1 MDLGKLIVILV
12 IAVIILIFILFPEV
26 RTLFSGITRLFIKDM
41 ATTPEGAEA
50 IYGEKIDQAQDAY
63 NKADNA
69 YKVAAGKLSNAQK
82 DMKNLKAKVESEC
95 ESLVKANKIEL
106 AQLKADEREEIMAD
120 IKRYSELVKA
130 YEDAANTAKEAQEM
144 CEKNL
149 RKLKRES
156 KEVVENMKVK
166 KQLQEVYDDM
176 DELKNVTATDKLLD
190 SVRDK
195 NKDLDAIVEGSKV
208 VHNNK
213 MSTKLAKAEVEA
225 KIEAYI
231 DGESGELPLA
241 TKENIGRTVDYV
253 AGRNRYIGYLISLA
267 TRSFKNYRIG
277 LDCSNGSSS
286 AIAKSV
292 FDALGAKT
300 YVINNEPNG
309 TNINTNCGST
319 HIGVLQQYVK
329 EKGLDVGFAYDGD
342 ADRCIAV
349 DENGNVIDGDLILY
363 VCGKYLKEQGKL
375 KNDTIVTTVM
385 SNLGLYK
392 ACDKAGIHYEKTAV
406 GDKYVYEN
414 MTQNGHCL
422 GGEQSGHIIFSKHA
436 TTGDGI
442 LTSLMIMEVLTEK
455 KQTLGTLAGEV
466 KIYPQLLKNVRV
478 ADKKTARENP
488 EVQKAVDQVAEALGD
503 EGRILVRE
511 SGTEPLIRVMVEAAE
526 DALCEKYVDQVVD
539 VMKAQ
544 GLVGE

>member
-12 IAVIILIFILFPEV
+12 IAIIILIFILFPEA

-82 DMKNLKAKVESEC
+82 DMKNLKAKLEKVESEC

-106 AQLKADEREEIMAD
+106 AQLKADEREEIIAD

-225 KIEAYI
+225 KKN
-231 DGESGELPLA
+231 SS
-241 TKENIGRTVDYV
+241 NDY
-253 AGRNRYIGYLISLA
+253 LDSL
-267 TRSFKNYRIG
+267 K
-277 LDCSNGSSS
+277 
-286 AIAKSV
+286 K
-292 FDALGAKT
+292 
-300 YVINNEPNG
+300 
-309 TNINTNCGST
+309 
-319 HIGVLQQYVK
+319 
-329 EKGLDVGFAYDGD
+329 
-342 ADRCIAV
+342 
-349 DENGNVIDGDLILY
+349 
-363 VCGKYLKEQGKL
+363 KYNK
-375 KNDTIVTTVM
+375 
-385 SNLGLYK
+385 
-392 ACDKAGIHYEKTAV
+392 
-406 GDKYVYEN
+406 
-414 MTQNGHCL
+414 
-422 GGEQSGHIIFSKHA
+422 
-436 TTGDGI
+436 
-442 LTSLMIMEVLTEK
+442 
-455 KQTLGTLAGEV
+455 
-466 KIYPQLLKNVRV
+466 
-478 ADKKTARENP
+478 
-488 EVQKAVDQVAEALGD
+488 
-503 EGRILVRE
+503 
-511 SGTEPLIRVMVEAAE
+511 
-526 DALCEKYVDQVVD
+526 
-539 VMKAQ
+539 
-544 GLVGE
+544 

>member
-12 IAVIILIFILFPEV
+12 VAVIILIFILFPEV

-82 DMKNLKAKVESEC
+82 DMKNLKAKLEKVESEC

-120 IKRYSELVKA
+120 IRRYSELVKA

-190 SVRDK
+190 SVSDK

-225 KIEAYI
+225 KKN
-231 DGESGELPLA
+231 SS
-241 TKENIGRTVDYV
+241 NDY
-253 AGRNRYIGYLISLA
+253 LDSL
-267 TRSFKNYRIG
+267 K
-277 LDCSNGSSS
+277 
-286 AIAKSV
+286 K
-292 FDALGAKT
+292 
-300 YVINNEPNG
+300 
-309 TNINTNCGST
+309 
-319 HIGVLQQYVK
+319 
-329 EKGLDVGFAYDGD
+329 
-342 ADRCIAV
+342 
-349 DENGNVIDGDLILY
+349 
-363 VCGKYLKEQGKL
+363 KYNK
-375 KNDTIVTTVM
+375 
-385 SNLGLYK
+385 
-392 ACDKAGIHYEKTAV
+392 
-406 GDKYVYEN
+406 
-414 MTQNGHCL
+414 
-422 GGEQSGHIIFSKHA
+422 
-436 TTGDGI
+436 
-442 LTSLMIMEVLTEK
+442 
-455 KQTLGTLAGEV
+455 
-466 KIYPQLLKNVRV
+466 
-478 ADKKTARENP
+478 
-488 EVQKAVDQVAEALGD
+488 
-503 EGRILVRE
+503 
-511 SGTEPLIRVMVEAAE
+511 
-526 DALCEKYVDQVVD
+526 
-539 VMKAQ
+539 
-544 GLVGE
+544 

>member
-12 IAVIILIFILFPEV
+12 IAVIVLIFILFPEA

-82 DMKNLKAKVESEC
+82 DMKNLKAKLEKVESEC

-225 KIEAYI
+225 KKN
-231 DGESGELPLA
+231 SS
-241 TKENIGRTVDYV
+241 NDY
-253 AGRNRYIGYLISLA
+253 LDSL
-267 TRSFKNYRIG
+267 K
-277 LDCSNGSSS
+277 
-286 AIAKSV
+286 K
-292 FDALGAKT
+292 
-300 YVINNEPNG
+300 
-309 TNINTNCGST
+309 
-319 HIGVLQQYVK
+319 
-329 EKGLDVGFAYDGD
+329 
-342 ADRCIAV
+342 
-349 DENGNVIDGDLILY
+349 
-363 VCGKYLKEQGKL
+363 KYNK
-375 KNDTIVTTVM
+375 
-385 SNLGLYK
+385 
-392 ACDKAGIHYEKTAV
+392 
-406 GDKYVYEN
+406 
-414 MTQNGHCL
+414 
-422 GGEQSGHIIFSKHA
+422 
-436 TTGDGI
+436 
-442 LTSLMIMEVLTEK
+442 
-455 KQTLGTLAGEV
+455 
-466 KIYPQLLKNVRV
+466 
-478 ADKKTARENP
+478 
-488 EVQKAVDQVAEALGD
+488 
-503 EGRILVRE
+503 
-511 SGTEPLIRVMVEAAE
+511 
-526 DALCEKYVDQVVD
+526 
-539 VMKAQ
+539 
-544 GLVGE
+544 

>member
-12 IAVIILIFILFPEV
+12 VAVVILIFILFPEV
-26 RTLFSGITRLFIKDM
+26 RTLFSGITKLFIKDM

-82 DMKNLKAKVESEC
+82 DMKNLKAKLEKVESEC

-106 AQLKADEREEIMAD
+106 AQLKADEREEIIAD

-225 KIEAYI
+225 KKN
-231 DGESGELPLA
+231 SS
-241 TKENIGRTVDYV
+241 NDY
-253 AGRNRYIGYLISLA
+253 LDSL
-267 TRSFKNYRIG
+267 K
-277 LDCSNGSSS
+277 
-286 AIAKSV
+286 K
-292 FDALGAKT
+292 
-300 YVINNEPNG
+300 
-309 TNINTNCGST
+309 
-319 HIGVLQQYVK
+319 
-329 EKGLDVGFAYDGD
+329 
-342 ADRCIAV
+342 
-349 DENGNVIDGDLILY
+349 
-363 VCGKYLKEQGKL
+363 KYNK
-375 KNDTIVTTVM
+375 
-385 SNLGLYK
+385 
-392 ACDKAGIHYEKTAV
+392 
-406 GDKYVYEN
+406 
-414 MTQNGHCL
+414 
-422 GGEQSGHIIFSKHA
+422 
-436 TTGDGI
+436 
-442 LTSLMIMEVLTEK
+442 
-455 KQTLGTLAGEV
+455 
-466 KIYPQLLKNVRV
+466 
-478 ADKKTARENP
+478 
-488 EVQKAVDQVAEALGD
+488 
-503 EGRILVRE
+503 
-511 SGTEPLIRVMVEAAE
+511 
-526 DALCEKYVDQVVD
+526 
-539 VMKAQ
+539 
-544 GLVGE
+544 